1 MTRSALDRIRDIHN
15 AVEAI
20 RTFER
25 SGRDEAM
32 VFDAVRMR
40 LLEMGEAVNG
50 IPASLRESEAAIPWQ
65 QIIGM
70 RNWMAHRYFDTVHAY
85 VWTTVDSDLD
95 PLVAALDRI
104 ANRLDTSVPA
114 DPETAELPADDP
126 NR

>member
-1 MTRSALDRIRDIHN
+1 MIRSALDRIRDIHE
-15 AVEAI
+15 AVQAI

-40 LLEMGEAVNG
+40 LLEIGEAVKG
-50 IPASLRESEAAIPWQ
+50 IPTSLRDSEPAIPWR

-70 RNWMAHRYFDTVHAY
+70 RNWMAHRYFDTMHDY

-95 PLVAALDRI
+95 SLLAALDRI
-104 ANRLDTSVPA
+104 ADRILTPPAA
-114 DPETAELPADDP
+114 DPEPTDSPVHDP
-126 NR
+126 QH